1 MDVKQRKKKSNC
13 SDPYKNPALADFPS
27 AYQIASHFETHDT
40 ISEASAMLQYGEMAV
55 ASKISI
61 LESLG
66 YEFKYKRQ
74 RLGFRN
80 ISHEWTILRD

>member
-1 MDVKQRKKKSNC
+1 MDVKQRKKKSYS

-27 AYQIASHFETHDT
+27 AYQIASLFKTHDT

-66 YEFKYKRQ
+66 Y
-74 RLGFRN
+74 
-80 ISHEWTILRD
+80 